1 MLSWEHLYEFALYVA
16 VRHRLKDS
24 RQLQRFEAVTGHYSK
39 VCTKL
44 LGGAEGSRVVA
55 DGYDWT
61 GWAGAIR
68 KEFQDGVPIGFLAY
82 PTVSHT
88 MVFARR
94 RGIKLTSKLID
105 IVLQVFGKET
115 TVNLIRE
122 DYIGLP
128 TISNAG
134 YMTLANRCHHANHL
148 AHYTRECKRNFWDC
162 NSIVEWGGGYGN
174 MARII
179 RKMNPSITY
188 VIIDLPELLA
198 LQYVY
203 LSSIEGEDNVYVLQP
218 GEAMQIIPGKINLM
232 TSQTAAHLKIGLNC
246 DGFISTWAITESP
259 KDAQEYVMEKKFF
272 GAKNLLLGS
281 LINENN
287 YLAGSLVGIGLTRIP
302 VPTSNG
308 VGPGHEYW
316 LR

>member
-134 YMTLANRCHHANHL
+134 YMTSAVA
-148 AHYTRECKRNFWDC
+148 AIT
-162 NSIVEWGGGYGN
+162 
-174 MARII
+174 RII
-179 RKMNPSITY
+179 WH
-188 VIIDLPELLA
+188 IILASAKGTSGIAIRLLNGA
-198 LQYVY
+198 GDT
-203 LSSIEGEDNVYVLQP
+203 E
-218 GEAMQIIPGKINLM
+218 
-232 TSQTAAHLKIGLNC
+232 
-246 DGFISTWAITESP
+246 TWHES
-259 KDAQEYVMEKKFF
+259 
-272 GAKNLLLGS
+272 
-281 LINENN
+281 
-287 YLAGSLVGIGLTRIP
+287 
-302 VPTSNG
+302 
-308 VGPGHEYW
+308 
-316 LR
+316 